1 MNTFIRKSMLAAI
14 LCATSAV
21 VVAQQADM
29 HKGMGM
35 GDMKMGDAKQ
45 GATSLASGEVKG
57 IDKSGKTITLK
68 HGQIKSESVQMGP
81 MTMTFPVQSPALL
94 KGVKS
99 GDKVKFNVENVNGV
113 AMVTVLEPQKK

>member
-14 LCATSAV
+14 LCTTSAV

-29 HKGMGM
+29 HRGMDM
-35 GDMKMGDAKQ
+35 GTMKMGDAKQ

-81 MTMTFPVQSPALL
+81 MTMAFPVQSPALL
-94 KGVKS
+94 KGVKP
-99 GDKVKFNVENVNGV
+99 GDKVKFNVENVSGV
-113 AMVTVLEPQKK
+113 AMVTVLESQKK